1 MATERTFSFAE
12 IVEGHDALVSVTDDG
27 MLHAVNLVMV
37 MSGKDRNNAGRDLRD
52 LPDEIFQST
61 KFVDRQLSSR
71 GGHKTKLISF
81 QNAIELIMVLPGKTA
96 KATRSK
102 FADIIRR
109 YLAGDSSLIIEI
121 NANAASDSPI
131 AQLARA
137 DSDAVTR
144 KRQLE
149 RDDALFDMEMAER
162 KQRLMHMVMET
173 NFKAAEA
180 QVKTAEAQAKV
191 LDVQKLLMD
200 TYTSLCPNRQI
211 DDRARLMFKDN
222 FLNIASQGSPAR
234 CLAVENGIGAGAGA
248 VCRPFSV
255 SDVAL
260 ALRLSFNRG
269 DTQKIGK
276 LVAAAYREKYGQ
288 GPSKHEQW
296 VDGACREVCSYTE
309 KDRGM
314 VEEVIK
320 SYARA

>member
-1 MATERTFSFAE
+1 MSIKPPASCPNPFHLNMASSKFISFAE
-12 IVEGHDALVSVTDDG
+12 IVKGRDASVPVTDDL
-27 MLHAVNLVMV
+27 MLHAVPLTMV
-37 MSGKDRNNAGRDLRD
+37 MTGASRDDSGKALRRLSDDLFPSDRWS
-52 LPDEIFQST
+52 E
-61 KFVDRQLSSR
+61 RQLSTR
-71 GGHKTKLISF
+71 GGYKTKLVSF
-81 QNAIELIMVLPGKTA
+81 QNAIELIMVLPGKVA
-96 KATRSK
+96 KETRVQ
-102 FADIIRR
+102 FANIIRR

-222 FLNIASQGSPAR
+222 FLNIASQGSPAS
-234 CLAVENGIGAGAGA
+234 CLAVENGAGTGAGTGA
-248 VCRPFSV
+248 VCRPF
-255 SDVAL
+255 
-260 ALRLSFNRG
+260 R
-269 DTQKIGK
+269 
-276 LVAAAYREKYGQ
+276 
-288 GPSKHEQW
+288 P
-296 VDGACREVCSYTE
+296 
-309 KDRGM
+309 
-314 VEEVIK
+314 
-320 SYARA
+320 